1 MDKLIINGKKE
12 LYGKIEIKS
21 AKNALLPLIAC
32 CILLDFE
39 VGFLNC
45 PKLSDVDVMLDIIKS
60 LGGEYR
66 YEGDTL
72 FVNCAKVYI
81 PELPCEKASKIR
93 ASVFMLGPLLARF
106 HKAST
111 SQPGGCSFE
120 KRPIDMHLDSF
131 EKIGAEVS
139 SGEYVFIKAEKIKGG
154 VVYLPF
160 KSVGVTLNLI
170 MASCVG
176 DCETVIVNA
185 AKEPE
190 IVCLASFINKLGGCV
205 IGAGTSKI
213 YVKGVKKLRRN
224 VTHFKPITDR
234 IETGTFILAVLTTGG
249 EIEIDGADFTHN
261 ISLIK
266 KIFKNTCKM
275 SFDSDKIYI
284 KSCGKG
290 SALNYVKTQPYP
302 FFPTD
307 LQSPLLAYSC
317 FLKGKTIIE
326 EGVFTNRFTV
336 VSELKK
342 MNANVELSANRATV
356 IGTDEMVGANVNALD
371 LRGGA
376 SLIIAGLGSHG
387 VTVING
393 LSNVERGYHDI
404 DKKLISLG
412 ADIRKG

>member
-1 MDKLIINGKKE
+1 MDKLIINGKKQLFGE
-12 LYGKIEIKS
+12 IEVKS
-21 AKNALLPLIAC
+21 AKNAILPLIAC

-39 VGFLNC
+39 VAFLNC
-45 PKLSDVDVMLDIIKS
+45 PKLSDVDVMLEIIKK
-60 LGGEYR
+60 LGGAYR

-72 FVNCAKVYI
+72 YVDCSKLYI
-81 PELPCEKASKIR
+81 PELPCEYAQKIR

-111 SQPGGCSFE
+111 SEPGGCNFE
-120 KRPIDMHLDSF
+120 KRPIDMHLDCF

-139 SGEYVFIKAEKIKGG
+139 RGDYVFLKTQKLTGG
-154 VVYLPF
+154 VVMLPF

-176 DCETVIVNA
+176 DSETVIVNA

-190 IVCLASFINKLGGCV
+190 IVCLANFINKLGGCV

-213 YVKGVKKLRRN
+213 YVKGVKKLSKNISR
-224 VTHFKPITDR
+224 FKPITDR
-234 IETGTFILAVLTTGG
+234 IETGTYILAVLTTGG
-249 EIEIDGADFTHN
+249 EIEIKGANFSHN
-261 ISLIK
+261 ICLIK
-266 KIFKNTCKM
+266 KIFNNTCKM
-275 SFDSDKIYI
+275 TFDSDKIYI
-284 KSCGKG
+284 KSSGKG
-290 SALNYVKTQPYP
+290 RALNYVKTQPYP

-317 FLKGKTIIE
+317 FLNGKTVIE
-326 EGVFTNRFTV
+326 EGVFTNRFSV

-342 MNANVELSANRATV
+342 MNANVEKSGNRVTV
-356 IGTDEMVGANVNALD
+356 IGSDDICGAEVTATD

-376 SLIIAGLGSHG
+376 SLVIAGLGANG
-387 VTVING
+387 TTVING
-393 LSNVERGYHDI
+393 LSNVERGYYEI
-404 DKKLISLG
+404 DKKLTALG